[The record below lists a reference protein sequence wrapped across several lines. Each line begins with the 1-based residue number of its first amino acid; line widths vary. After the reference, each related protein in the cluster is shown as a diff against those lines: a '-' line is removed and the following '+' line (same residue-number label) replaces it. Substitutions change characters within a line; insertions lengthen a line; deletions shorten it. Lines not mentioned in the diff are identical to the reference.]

1 MFKKLSKNKGKL
13 IIFGVS
19 TIATYF
25 LFHAARSAAIM
36 ERGNSSSI
44 GGECLLLLLPI
55 IVVLIYDNISLTVQT
70 FRKRNKKAN
79 NDASIHIISIDSI
92 EVIDKQRKK
101 GKEH

>member
-19 TIATYF
+19 AIVTYF

-55 IVVLIYDNISLTVQT
+55 IVVLIYDNIRLTAKT
-70 FRKRNKKAN
+70 FRKRNKKAKN
-79 NDASIHIISIDSI
+79 NASIHIISIDSI
-92 EVIDKQRKK
+92 EVKDNK

>member
-19 TIATYF
+19 AIATYF

-36 ERGNSSSI
+36 ERGNSSAI

-55 IVVLIYDNISLTVQT
+55 IAVLVYDNIILTAKT
-70 FRKRNKKAN
+70 FRKKKKAN

-92 EVIDKQRKK
+92 EIKD
-101 GKEH
+101 E

>member
-19 TIATYF
+19 AIATYF

-79 NDASIHIISIDSI
+79 NASIHIISIDSI
-92 EVIDKQRKK
+92 EVKDNK

>member
-19 TIATYF
+19 AIATYF

-92 EVIDKQRKK
+92 EVKDNK